1 MGDFSANAA
10 KISDVCARLA
20 RGGADFAVFP
30 ECAVS
35 GYPLGDLVGYNRFVE
50 AAQDALAS
58 LAETLPI
65 PAIVGC
71 PRLDGG
77 PAGARNSAYLL
88 DGGKVS
94 RICDKMLLPNYG
106 ALNDPR
112 NFDPGAFAGSRKSRE
127 VGRVTICEDI
137 WTLRRAHRAALR
149 KFPEAA

>member
-1 MGDFSANAA
+1 MKVGIGQINARVGDFSANAA
-10 KISDVCARLA
+10 KISDACSRLA

-35 GYPLGDLVGYNRFVE
+35 GYLLGDLVGYNRFVE
-50 AAQDALAS
+50 AAQAALAS

-77 PAGARNSAYLL
+77 PAGNDLRGHL
-88 DGGKVS
+88 DAPV
-94 RICDKMLLPNYG
+94 
-106 ALNDPR
+106 A
-112 NFDPGAFAGSRKSRE
+112 
-127 VGRVTICEDI
+127 
-137 WTLRRAHRAALR
+137 AHRAALR